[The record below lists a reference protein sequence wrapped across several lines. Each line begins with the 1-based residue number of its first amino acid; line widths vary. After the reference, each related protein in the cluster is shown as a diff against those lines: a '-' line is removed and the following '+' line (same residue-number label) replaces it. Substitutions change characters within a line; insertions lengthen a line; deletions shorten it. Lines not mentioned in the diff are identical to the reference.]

1 MNHKVIPFAVS
12 PGNGKPVCSFK
23 KHCAC
28 TGEIY
33 IPLTNRYEG
42 RGIMQWFGERS
53 LGWVFVTRMIGILT
67 FLIIVVLANILRSIY
82 PTCGSAVVFL
92 NNNFWLLLLIGIIL
106 LIADLFT
113 AFPFPLDLPAPVIRA
128 IGSVFVIAFILRV
141 FEWVDQITGSDL
153 FQFFWFISFIVIPM
167 VFLLVLV
174 TGYYE
179 IIRRLF
185 RSGRTNGEITAIS
198 DPTIGTPR
206 MVHSENGNKSWE
218 EVGIEFRMMVY
229 DIIHRFREEI
239 RGDRR

>member
-1 MNHKVIPFAVS
+1 M
-12 PGNGKPVCSFK
+12 
-23 KHCAC
+23 
-28 TGEIY
+28 
-33 IPLTNRYEG
+33 R
-42 RGIMQWFGERS
+42 WFGERS

-82 PTCGSAVVFL
+82 PTSASAVGLL
-92 NNNFWLLLLIGIIL
+92 NDNFWLLLLIGIIL

-113 AFPFPLDLPAPVIRA
+113 AFPFPLDLPAPIIRA
-128 IGSVFVIAFILRV
+128 IGSVFVIAFILRI

-206 MVHSENGNKSWE
+206 MAHSENGTKSWE

-239 RGDRR
+239 RGDRT

>member
-1 MNHKVIPFAVS
+1 M
-12 PGNGKPVCSFK
+12 
-23 KHCAC
+23 
-28 TGEIY
+28 
-33 IPLTNRYEG
+33 R
-42 RGIMQWFGERS
+42 WFGERS

-82 PTCGSAVVFL
+82 PTSASAVGLL
-92 NNNFWLLLLIGIIL
+92 NDNFWLLLLIGIIL

-113 AFPFPLDLPAPVIRA
+113 AFPFPLDLPAPIIRA
-128 IGSVFVIAFILRV
+128 IGSVFVIAFILRI

-153 FQFFWFISFIVIPM
+153 FQFFWFISFIMIPI

-185 RSGRTNGEITAIS
+185 RFGMTNGTAPVAP

-206 MVHSENGNKSWE
+206 MAHFENGIKSWE

-229 DIIHRFREEI
+229 DIIHRFRQEI
-239 RGDRR
+239 RGGHR